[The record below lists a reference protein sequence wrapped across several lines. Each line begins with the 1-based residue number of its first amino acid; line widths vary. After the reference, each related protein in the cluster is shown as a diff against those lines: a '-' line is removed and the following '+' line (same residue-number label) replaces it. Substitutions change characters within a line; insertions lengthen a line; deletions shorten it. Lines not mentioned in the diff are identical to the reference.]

1 ILLVME
7 KQMREA
13 NVLVTTAFSGE
24 IPEIMASTN
33 QIRQVMLNL
42 IKNGKE
48 SMPSGGTLNVRTM
61 LSGGNVLIIVR
72 DTGAGIPEEIRD
84 KIFDA
89 FFTTKQKVKGVG
101 LGLSVCYGIIKDH
114 GGEIKVESEVG
125 KGATFIISL
134 PA

>member
-1 ILLVME
+1 
-7 KQMREA
+7 
-13 NVLVTTAFSGE
+13 
-24 IPEIMASTN
+24 MASTN
-33 QIRQVMLNL
+33 QIRQVMLNV
-42 IKNGKE
+42 IKNAKE

-61 LSGGNVLIIVR
+61 LSGGNVLIIIR
-72 DTGAGIPEEIRD
+72 DTGGGIPEELRD

-134 PA
+134 PI